1 MQQTDATSAVD
12 GPVSIRLSVFGPLGI
27 EWRGSSVPFPP
38 ERLRGKGAAT
48 ALSLLKA
55 LLCQPLRFASRDWI
69 LEQFWPESSRKSAE
83 ERLHDVATGL
93 RQILC
98 PTSATKI
105 LHYIHA
111 GPRSG
116 SGYRLE
122 AYPGLWVDADAFEWY
137 MEQALRLDRF
147 DHPSLTLW
155 EQAYQLASRGP
166 FLPEEIYCDWAVQ
179 RRQDLEGKY
188 RQCVHRIA
196 HLLRESGYREEAILR
211 LRTFWV
217 AHPMDEDSLRP
228 LMELLAEQERFG
240 EAQDYYHHLVT
251 VLAEDHLAPDARTED
266 VMHVV
271 ATQQIH
277 RQHFVSLPPTHISER
292 FPMGAPSTSL
302 AIWTQNSLQTYPE
315 EGLTDLVQGP
325 GETRHLIGRESW
337 LARVLALLQGSTPK
351 KLVVLHG
358 PIGVGKSSELNR
370 LAGLWKLAAP
380 SLSSLVKIT
389 LPVVDAEKSP
399 EVALDLLLGTL
410 LLEYQHPP
418 LPATASL
425 QMRINSVLSR
435 LTQQNHPGLILLD
448 NAEGL
453 LIEQGQLAPCWEMF
467 LTQFLR
473 GQHQATLLLAT
484 KEWHGWPG
492 R

>member
-147 DHPSLTLW
+147 GHSSLSLW

-166 FLPEEIYCDWAVQ
+166 FLPEETYCDWAAQ

-217 AHPMDEDSLRP
+217 GHPMDEDSLRP
-228 LMELLAEQERFG
+228 LMELLAKQERFG

-251 VLAEDHLAPDARTED
+251 VLAEDHLTPDARTED
-266 VMHVV
+266 VMQMVS
-271 ATQQIH
+271 TRQIH
-277 RQHFVSLPPTHISER
+277 RQPSVSLPLARITER
-292 FPMGAPSTSL
+292 LPMVASSTSL
-302 AIWTQNSLQTYPE
+302 TVWAQEPLQTHP
-315 EGLTDLVQGP
+315 GAPLSDLAQGP
-325 GETRHLIGRESW
+325 GETRHLIGRAGW
-337 LARVLALLQGSTPK
+337 LDTIMQMLEGPVPK
-351 KLVVLHG
+351 KLMILHG
-358 PIGVGKSSELNR
+358 PIGVGKSSELHR
-370 LAGLWKLAAP
+370 LAIEWKRTVSDQESVIKIMLP
-380 SLSSLVKIT
+380 LVE
-389 LPVVDAEKSP
+389 PESSP
-399 EVALDLLLGTL
+399 EMALDLVLGTL
-410 LLEYQHPP
+410 LAEYHHPA
-418 LPATASL
+418 LPATATQ
-425 QMRINSVLSR
+425 QMRINRLLSS
-435 LTQQNHPGLILLD
+435 LTQQEYPGLILLD
-448 NAEGL
+448 NAECL
-453 LIEQGQLAPCWEMF
+453 LTEEGTLASCWEAF
-467 LTQFLR
+467 LTQLVR
-473 GQHQATLLLAT
+473 GQHQ
-484 KEWHGWPG
+484 
-492 R
+492 